1 MANANVEYWRTF
13 RNYQS
18 NTVIIADQP
27 QDVITFRGGNNID
40 LTFNAGQDTITWE
53 ANVPGLANNVKQEF
67 SVVNST
73 VATLSTLTYDDTSG
87 IFTYNP
93 PDLSTYT
100 TKIYVDSKVTSEIS
114 NIDLSSY
121 ATETWVQ
128 GYVGTSVNIPDL
140 SYYASNAW
148 VNQWGSTLNTAISN
162 IPRGY
167 TGSQGPQGNA
177 STVPGFTGSQGN
189 AVVAGHFVYHQT
201 TPSNVWMINHHLG
214 QRYLNVEVIDVQDK
228 SLSGTY
234 GYPTVTFLD
243 TCNVSVEWQANTVG
257 TVVLSSGGGQQGPK
271 GFTGSQGE
279 RGYTG
284 SIGYTGSQGTTGY
297 NGSQGIMGYTG
308 SAGVLVEPY
317 VYEQNV
323 SSNSWVITHNLGI
336 QYLNVEII
344 DLANSSITGTYDY
357 PTIVFDDPNT
367 CTINWNYSATGRAI
381 LSAGHQGDV
390 GYTGSTGTS
399 EVTTVYTYAT
409 LPSASTGSR
418 SFISDSSVSASG
430 NFGNIAV
437 SGGAFTVPVYYDGTT
452 WRIG

>member
-1 MANANVEYWRTF
+1 MANGNVDYWRTF
-13 RNYQS
+13 RDYSS
-18 NTVIIADQP
+18 NTVIIADQS
-27 QDVITFRGGNNID
+27 QDVMTFRGSNNIQ
-40 LTFNAGQDTITWE
+40 LNFNPGQDTITWE
-53 ANVPGLANNVKQEF
+53 ANVPGLASNVKQEL
-67 SVVNST
+67 SVVNGSA
-73 VATLSTLTYDDTSG
+73 VSLSMLEYNATTGVFSY
-87 IFTYNP
+87 YP
-93 PDLSTYT
+93 QDLSSYAS
-100 TKIYVDSKVTSEIS
+100 ISYVDTKVTNEIA
-114 NIDLSSY
+114 NIDLSAY

-128 GYVGTSVNIPDL
+128 GYVGTAVDIPDL
-140 SYYASNAW
+140 TYYASNAW
-148 VNQWGSTLNTAISN
+148 VNEWGNTLNTAIGN

-214 QRYLNVEVIDVQDK
+214 QRYLNVEVIDVQDQ

-257 TVVLSSGGGQQGPK
+257 TVVLSSGGGQQGPR

-279 RGYTG
+279 RGYSG

-336 QYLNVEII
+336 QYLNVEIV

-409 LPSASTGSR
+409 LPV
-418 SFISDSSVSASG
+418 SVSGARAFVSDANLTATG
-430 NFGNIAV
+430 NFGNAV
-437 SGGAFTVPVYYDGTT
+437 SGGGSNVVPVFYNGTS
-452 WRIG
+452 WLIG